1 MKKFRKFLLG
11 TFACA
16 SILSLACAFGA
27 CGGSKDGNSSSSTPT
42 DSSTPSAPVDP
53 DALTGFDVPE
63 TAFASYGFAV
73 EIQPPIVID
82 GYGNVLGVS
91 YTVKNSAGETV
102 KDFNRGF
109 FATDKNGYTVTYS
122 VTVPSGET
130 KTATTKYTVLSF
142 AEDSEITLLD
152 VKDGDVDFTKL
163 VGDETTKTLLATYA
177 THAAWTLKP
186 TYYNTANVTY
196 GFNGNTVDLS
206 KVPHGVYTLSATVGG
221 TEVYRTGLDV
231 YDSTAPFEYADIA
244 AQNWTSS
251 EKRTGNGLTSS
262 TQWNETIYELATD
275 EEKTAMNAS
284 GEFYKMTVE
293 VNTNSYAWG
302 QKMKLRPLTHT
313 KAYYELYKDKALT
326 FDWWFDIED
335 KTSYDFAVYGE
346 TSTSAYTTNYLR
358 TVVIPMQEIVDD
370 WDNVTET
377 TANNKWNFKGTPWL
391 MTGNDANV
399 TKPLELYMGNVSLVS
414 MKQEPMK
421 MLDVASGAMDMS
433 DLILDETLKASYKA
447 NAENTSWTFTPSF
460 YTSVP
465 SIVEFKGNTY
475 NLKGV
480 QGGVYLVTANDG
492 TTTYKT
498 SVDLYDSTGAFEY
511 TDIAGQNWTVSDHRT
526 GNGLISSTQWNQ
538 TTYFGATADEKTAV
552 GATGDYYKLIVDGDF
567 WKWSHSVKLLPQTH
581 TKAYYEQFADKT
593 IAFDW
598 WFDMDGADSYEFTV
612 YGASSATSYTK
623 NTPRMVTIPMQDLL
637 DDWDNFMDTTRN
649 SKDNFKGAAWLKTGG
664 GSNGTNF
671 KLYIGNVRVLNYE
684 DKTTLLNVANG
695 NVDLSEL
702 ITDSALKQV
711 FKANAETNVWKLTK
725 NGVTTTFT
733 GNTQSLTA
741 LSHGIYEVTAETA
754 GVAYGT
760 KVDLYD
766 ENVFEL
772 FDVTSLA
779 SGLSIDLT
787 DKYTSGTTLNGV
799 YFWTNGDNIC
809 NTAASISLSSV
820 TSVGGGETGI
830 TEKNGAF
837 VKVNFTAKEGVTAA
851 PYRLGFA
858 LMHTKEYY
866 ELFADKSFSIEFVCD
881 TSFNGNG
888 GKGVVVTQD
897 YSAKTWK
904 SGTATVQ
911 SLLDDWDNASIGK
924 FALIDTHW
932 SGMPNATYYIGNVQL
947 VEAE

>member
-16 SILSLACAFGA
+16 SILSLVCAFGS
-27 CGGSKDGNSSSSTPT
+27 CGGSKDGNLSSSTPT

-142 AEDSEITLLD
+142 AEDSEIALLD

-186 TYYNTANVTY
+186 TYYNAANVTY

-231 YDSTAPFEYADIA
+231 YDSTAPFEY
-244 AQNWTSS
+244 
-251 EKRTGNGLTSS
+251 
-262 TQWNETIYELATD
+262 
-275 EEKTAMNAS
+275 
-284 GEFYKMTVE
+284 
-293 VNTNSYAWG
+293 
-302 QKMKLRPLTHT
+302 
-313 KAYYELYKDKALT
+313 
-326 FDWWFDIED
+326 
-335 KTSYDFAVYGE
+335 
-346 TSTSAYTTNYLR
+346 
-358 TVVIPMQEIVDD
+358 
-370 WDNVTET
+370 
-377 TANNKWNFKGTPWL
+377 
-391 MTGNDANV
+391 
-399 TKPLELYMGNVSLVS
+399 
-414 MKQEPMK
+414 
-421 MLDVASGAMDMS
+421 
-433 DLILDETLKASYKA
+433 
-447 NAENTSWTFTPSF
+447 
-460 YTSVP
+460 
-465 SIVEFKGNTY
+465 
-475 NLKGV
+475 
-480 QGGVYLVTANDG
+480 
-492 TTTYKT
+492 
-498 SVDLYDSTGAFEY
+498 
-511 TDIAGQNWTVSDHRT
+511 TDIAGQNLTVSDHRT

-538 TTYFGATADEKTAV
+538 TTYFGATAEEKTTV

-567 WKWSHSVKLLPQTH
+567 WKWSHSVKFLPQTH

-612 YGASSATSYTK
+612 YGASAATSYTK

-637 DDWDNFMDTTRN
+637 DDWDNFMDEAKN
-649 SKDNFKGAAWLKTGG
+649 SKDNFKGAAWIKTGG

-671 KLYIGNVRVLNYE
+671 KLFIGNVRVLNYE

-741 LSHGIYEVTAETA
+741 LSHGIYEVTAETT

-766 ENVFEL
+766 GKVFEL
-772 FDVTSLA
+772 FDVTTLA
-779 SGLSIDLT
+779 NGLSIDLT
-787 DKYTSGTTLNGV
+787 DKYTSATTLNGV
-799 YFWTNGDNIC
+799 CFWMNGDNIR

-830 TEKNGAF
+830 TEKSGSF
-837 VKVNFTAKEGVTAA
+837 VKVDFTTKEGVTAS

-866 ELFADKSFSIEFVCD
+866 ELFADKSFSVEFVCD
-881 TSFNGNG
+881 TSFNGNA
-888 GKGVVVTQD
+888 GKGVVVTQN
-897 YSAKTWK
+897 YTAKSWK